1 MSEVET
7 PSPVPPQAAPA
18 IAPAAAPAPPKSHSP
33 EPSRRAK
40 RRVWRLPVMLALPL
54 AIAAAGGWYWVTGAR
69 WVSTENAYVQQNKV
83 LISPEVSGRIAEVF
97 VGQNQSVAPGTPL
110 FRLDDAS
117 YAIDL
122 KKADSA
128 VALARLQVEQL
139 RTAYKD
145 AQLKAETARGT
156 LEFQQTQFS
165 RQERLRNSGN
175 ATEAQFDSARH
186 DLDLARQAVAEADQS
201 VADAL
206 AALGGDANIETD
218 RHPSVLSALAA
229 ESSARLDLQHT
240 LVTAPAKGTVSQVAN
255 LQVGQYVASGSPVM
269 AIVDTQ
275 SVWIEA
281 NFKETDLE
289 HMRTGQVAALT
300 LDAYPSQP
308 LKGKVESIG
317 AGTGAI
323 FSLLPAQ
330 NATGNWVK
338 VVQRV
343 PVRLSVSDAG
353 SLPLRAGLSVS
364 VDVDTGFVRPL
375 PPVVNRLLTDVG
387 LDHAV
392 AAVTQP

>member
-7 PSPVPPQAAPA
+7 PAP
-18 IAPAAAPAPPKSHSP
+18 AAPAPPVPTAPLAPVPKKARG
-33 EPSRRAK
+33 RRSFL
-40 RRVWRLPVMLALPL
+40 RLPLMLALPL
-54 AIAAAGGWYWVTGAR
+54 AIAAGGGWYWLTGAR

-83 LISPEVSGRIAEVF
+83 LISPEVSGRIAEVL
-97 VGQNQSVAPGTPL
+97 VGQNESVSPGTAL

-117 YAIDL
+117 YLIDL
-122 KKADSA
+122 QKADSA
-128 VALARLQVEQL
+128 VALARLQVDQL

-145 AQLKAETARGT
+145 AQLKADTARGT
-156 LEFQQTQFS
+156 LAFQQTQFS

-206 AALGGDANIETD
+206 AALGGDAHIETD
-218 RHPSVLSALAA
+218 RHPTVLSALAA
-229 ESSARLDLQHT
+229 QSSARLDLKHT
-240 LVTAPAKGTVSQVAN
+240 LVTAPAHGTVSQVAN
-255 LQVGQYVASGSPVM
+255 LQVGQYMTSGSPAM

-289 HMRTGQVAALT
+289 HMRTGQTAQLT
-300 LDAYPSQP
+300 LDAYPSHP
-308 LKGKVESIG
+308 LVGKVESMG

-343 PVRLSVSDAG
+343 PVRLSVENAQAV
-353 SLPLRAGLSVS
+353 PLRAGLSVS

-375 PPVVNRLLTDVG
+375 PPALNALLAEIG
-387 LDHAV
+387 LDRAV
-392 AAVTQP
+392 AAATRP